1 MYAVLS
7 KENELSWKVLRVIDK
22 PSFADGYSD
31 SLLESKISMIDNAF
45 ANNSSLT
52 GMETTSFGD
61 TVRVGSIWDGVSF
74 SGGPAKPEEYVD
86 IWNDNKRFSFLSDN
100 TVILNFI
107 VNNGSPSAEYISDKF
122 KEEVILVQIPQDQ
135 GVSIGEIHGWDGSRF
150 IEV

>member
-7 KENELSWKVLRVIDK
+7 KENELSWKVLMLLDK
-22 PSFADGYSD
+22 PSFAGGGTNST
-31 SLLESKISMIDNAF
+31 LEHKISMIDNAF
-45 ANNSSLT
+45 ANNSFLI

-100 TVILNFI
+100 TVVLNTV

-135 GVSIGEIHGWDGSRF
+135 GVSVGEIYGWDESRF

>member
-7 KENELSWKVLRVIDK
+7 KENELSWKVIRLLDK
-22 PSFADGYSD
+22 PSFAGGGTNST
-31 SLLESKISMIDNAF
+31 LEYKISMIDNAF
-45 ANNSSLT
+45 ANNSFLI

-74 SGGPAKPEEYVD
+74 SGGPAKPEEHVD

-100 TVILNFI
+100 TVVLNTI

-135 GVSIGEIHGWDGSRF
+135 GVSVGEIYGWDGSRF